1 VPDKVLLL
9 CRHILAW
16 LQQASLGLRCGHV
29 FYLDLDVEIP
39 VFAMVKC
46 DSIMFDQKSTAILE
60 AFLEL
65 PPDSASIS
73 S

>member
-9 CRHILAW
+9 CRHILAAGAW

-46 DSIMFDQKSTAILE
+46 DFNNV
-60 AFLEL
+60 
-65 PPDSASIS
+65 
-73 S
+73 

>member
-9 CRHILAW
+9 CRHILAAGAW
-16 LQQASLGLRCGHV
+16 LQQASLDLRCGHV

-46 DSIMFDQKSTAILE
+46 DFNNV
-60 AFLEL
+60 
-65 PPDSASIS
+65 
-73 S
+73 